1 LKRADIEYLSSKL
14 PIMESKLNQREKG
27 GSMVILTEQNYE
39 AWSSI
44 CMDHLLAYPGPW
56 DWIKSGVEPQFE
68 VPPLEVPG
76 QAPARRMQA
85 AGRAQAQNVARGAAR
100 GRGRERRR
108 NRGLEDV
115 EELQEVLGV
124 ELEDEEDIA
133 GAEPIMFRNP
143 IFPGEA
149 GKKVWKE
156 LLKDSAIE
164 RRKFKVD
171 KNLAWAFIV
180 KHIDAT
186 INNKIK
192 LLPAYE

>member
-1 LKRADIEYLSSKL
+1 
-14 PIMESKLNQREKG
+14 M
-27 GSMVILTEQNYE
+27 
-39 AWSSI
+39 
-44 CMDHLLAYPGPW
+44 
-56 DWIKSGVEPQFE
+56 
-68 VPPLEVPG
+68 
-76 QAPARRMQA
+76 
-85 AGRAQAQNVARGAAR
+85 
-100 GRGRERRR
+100 
-108 NRGLEDV
+108 EDV